1 MKKFISNN
9 EPELRAK
16 KEFVYEQWR
25 KELCFPVVNTDISDN
40 ENQPVNITSEQI
52 RAVFDYGYKMA
63 MLQTKD
69 SLLGE
74 LYESTNLREKQVIEQ
89 LLAEVED
96 RLETSKCI
104 VTFSKETDK
113 ALLNYAQKR
122 ETEFSRYLGQL
133 LCTWNSVDM

>member
-1 MKKFISNN
+1 MKKNITEN
-9 EPELRAK
+9 EPQQRAR
-16 KEFVYEQWR
+16 KEYVYEQWR
-25 KELCFPVVNTDISDN
+25 KELCFPIVNTDISDN
-40 ENQPVNITSEQI
+40 ENQPINITSEQI

-74 LYESTNLREKQVIEQ
+74 LYELTNLGEKRVIEQ
-89 LLAEVED
+89 LLTEVED
-96 RLETSKCI
+96 RLETSKCLI
-104 VTFSKETDK
+104 SFSKETDK

-133 LCTWNSVDM
+133 LSSWNNVDM